1 MPELKDLREKRA
13 KLLTDADAILKAV
26 TGETMNPEDE
36 KRFDAVHADAEQIAA
51 LVRRME
57 QQEDAMKAAE
67 ASRGRQTDPLRP
79 SSDMSRIERPTNSG
93 GEVALRAWL
102 LHPTDQSVPDEWH
115 QAAVRAGIDPAK
127 TNLTIH
133 FPRRALR
140 HRYEVEE
147 WEKRAQSLTGSEG
160 GFTVPED
167 FWRALEVSLLEFGG
181 MRQAATVIRT
191 DSGADLPI
199 PTTNDTSNKGVILAE
214 NAAVAEQDVVFGQIV
229 LQAYKYS
236 SKMIRVSVELLQD
249 SAFNLAELLGRMLG
263 ERIGRITN
271 DHFTTGTGSSQPN
284 GVVTA
289 SGLGKTGASG
299 QTTTVIYDDLVDLQH
314 SVDPA
319 YRANARWMFHDLTLA
334 AIKKLKDLDGRPLW
348 VPGLAVREPDRILGD
363 PYIIN
368 QSMAQMAA
376 SAKSII
382 YGALGKYFIRDVRE
396 VTLVRLDERF
406 ADFHQV
412 AFLAFSRHDG
422 DLIDAGTDPVKHYIN
437 AAS

>member
-13 KLLTDADAILKAV
+13 RLLYEADELIKSITAEQMTV
-26 TGETMNPEDE
+26 EEEG
-36 KRFDAVHADAEQIAA
+36 RFDALHAEAEKIAS

-57 QQEDAMKAAE
+57 QQEDAMKEAE
-67 ASRGRQTDPLRP
+67 ASRGRQTDPAKP
-79 SSDMSRIERPTNSG
+79 GTDISRGERAAGTA

-102 LHPTDQSVPDEWH
+102 LHPTDQRVPEEWH
-115 QAAVRAGIDPAK
+115 QAAVRSGIDPAK
-127 TNLTIH
+127 TNLVIK

-140 HRYEVEE
+140 HRYEIED
-147 WEKRAQSLTGSEG
+147 WEKRAQSLVGSEG
-160 GFTVPED
+160 GFTVPEE
-167 FWRALEVSLLEFGG
+167 FWRALEVSMLEFGG

-191 DSGADLPI
+191 DSGSDLPI

-214 NAAVAEQDVVFGQIV
+214 NTQVAEQDVAFGQVV

-284 GVVTA
+284 GLVTA
-289 SGLGKTGASG
+289 SGLGKTGATG
-299 QTTTVIYDDLVDLQH
+299 QTATVIYDDLVDLQH

-334 AIKKLKDLDGRPLW
+334 AIKKLKDLDERPLW

-363 PYIIN
+363 PYIVN
-368 QSMAQMAA
+368 QSMPQLGT
-376 SAKSII
+376 SAKSIL
-382 YGALGKYFIRDVRE
+382 YGAIDKYYIRDVRE

-406 ADFHQV
+406 ADYHQV

-422 DLIDAGTDPVKHYIN
+422 DLIDAGTDPVKHYAN